1 MLLQQG
7 ESLLL
12 RKKGKWTRENK
23 NMQFRNVNMQ
33 GLSLHMKNLMR
44 WSWQLYNVITYRER
58 DNVMMFTWGTYKL
71 AMAPVM
77 HFDKTL
83 GGKKSSLLLMTQ
95 SENKHD
101 ETIKETEFLCQVVGK
116 GLMSVVKEEK
126 TIPEEVI
133 WILED
138 FKELTAY
145 ELRNDFSL
153 KRDKPQKVK
162 VFNTGENVMVFLHRE
177 MFPVGTYSKFQPHK
191 YDPFKVTQKIND
203 NAYVDFMNRSKNFNV
218 GDIHEYQA
226 NETLYQEGNS
236 ESSSL
241 EVEKTDLG
249 RLFKSSEFV

>member
-83 GGKKSSLLLMTQ
+83 GGKKSSLLV
-95 SENKHD
+95 D
-101 ETIKETEFLCQVVGK
+101 ECC
-116 GLMSVVKEEK
+116 KEEK

-218 GDIHEYQA
+218 GDIHEYQD
-226 NETLYQEGNS
+226 ETLYQEGNS